1 MAAFFIQRPVFA
13 SVIAIL
19 TILLGAI
26 VLTSLPITEYPQIA
40 PPTVQ
45 ITSTYRGANAQ
56 AVQDSVATPIESQV
70 NGVDHMLYMKSVN
83 ANDGGMTL
91 QVTFEL
97 GTSIDIDQVNTQ
109 NRVSLAEPQLPES
122 VRRQGINVDKTSPD
136 ILMVLSLL
144 SPQGTYDSIF
154 LSNYA
159 EINIINSLAR
169 IPGIGQVTNFTA
181 QDYSMRLWLNP
192 DRMASLGIT
201 PQEVIQAVQDQNV
214 QAAAGQIGAPPV
226 PPGQQ
231 HQWTIVAEGLLK
243 TPQQFGEII
252 IRSNPDGSQ
261 VKLTDIAQVELG
273 AQTYASLTRVNGKP
287 GAVMGLFL
295 LPGANALEVAKEV
308 KKFMS
313 EAKNRFPSDLD
324 YAITLDT
331 TRPITASIDEI
342 LHTLV
347 EAIFLV
353 VFVIFLFL
361 QSGRATLIPL
371 LTVPVSLVGT
381 FLLFPIIG
389 FSVNTLSLFGL
400 VLAIGIVVDDAI
412 VVVEAVQH
420 HIEQGMSARDATF
433 KAMKE
438 VSGPVVATSLILC
451 AVFVPVAF
459 LGGMT
464 GELYK
469 QFALTITISVLFST
483 VNALTLSPALSALL
497 LRPASQSHNFLQK
510 IFDGFNRGFDAF
522 LQRYSASVKYL
533 LSNSLKGMMVLALC
547 LASLFL
553 LLRKTPGGFIPDEDK
568 GYFFINVLLPNGASL
583 ERTDQVCRKVEAI
596 LQETPGVEWYTT
608 VGGTS
613 LLSNTKSSYVASF
626 FVSLQDWKKR
636 NDAATSL
643 TGITQGLR
651 KKLGSLPDALIFP
664 FTPPPVPG
672 FGNAG
677 GFVFELQDRSGGDLS
692 QLTQATKSFLEAAKQ
707 RPELGTLFTGFRS
720 DVPQLQVD
728 LDREKARTLGVEV
741 GDVYQTL
748 QIYLGGYYI
757 NDFIR
762 FGQVYR
768 VYAQAQSKFRV
779 APEDIGRFYVRN
791 RSGDKVPL
799 STLVKVTPILGP
811 EYLTRYNL
819 YQAVE
824 INGGPAPGYSSSQ
837 AMAAMEEVAQQV
849 LPRNMSYEWTG
860 TAYEQSKASG
870 KMGMTFALAIVFV
883 LLLLAALY
891 ESWSLPLSVLLGTPL
906 VVLGALL
913 ALRLGGMELNI
924 YGQIGLVTLVG
935 LGAKNAILIVEFA
948 KLKREEG
955 LSITAAALEAARLR
969 VRPILMTSFASVLG
983 VMPLMLSSGSGANAR
998 HSLGTTIFG
1007 GMLLGSTLG
1016 IFIIPVFYKVV
1027 QGFNERASKNKV
1039 EAT

>member
-26 VLTSLPITEYPQIA
+26 VLMGLPITEYPQIA

-97 GTSIDIDQVNTQ
+97 GTSVDIDQVNTQ

-122 VRRQGINVDKTSPD
+122 VRRQGINVNKTSPD

-192 DRMASLGIT
+192 DLMASLGVT
-201 PQEVIQAVQDQNV
+201 PQEVIQAVQDQNI

-226 PPGQQ
+226 PEGQQ
-231 HQWTIVAEGLLK
+231 YQWTVVAEGLLK

-261 VKLTDIAQVELG
+261 VKLADIAQVELG
-273 AQTYASLTRVNGKP
+273 AQTYGSLTRVNGNP

-295 LPGANALEVAKEV
+295 LPGANALEVAKQV
-308 KKFMS
+308 RSFMD
-313 EAKNRFPSDLD
+313 EAKTRFPTDLD

-347 EAIFLV
+347 EAILLV

-381 FLLFPIIG
+381 FLLFPAIG

-420 HIEQGMSARDATF
+420 SIEQGLSAKEATF

-438 VSGPVVATSLILC
+438 VSGPVVATSFILC

-497 LRPASQSHNFLQK
+497 LRPASQSHPFLQK
-510 IFDGFNRGFDAF
+510 IFDNFNRGFDAF
-522 LQRYSASVKYL
+522 LKRYSLVVQYL
-533 LSNSLKGMMVLALC
+533 LSHSLKGMMALGLC
-547 LASLFL
+547 LAAIVL
-553 LLRKTPGGFIPDEDK
+553 LLRWTPGGFIPDEDK

-583 ERTDQVCRKVEAI
+583 ERTDQVCRKVESI

-626 FVSLQDWKKR
+626 FVSLEDWEKR
-636 NDAATSL
+636 DEAGNTL
-643 TGITQGLR
+643 THITENLR
-651 KKLGSLPDALIFP
+651 QRLGALPDALIFP

-677 GFVFELQDRSGGDLS
+677 GFVFELQDRSGGDLN
-692 QLTQATKSFLEAAKQ
+692 QLAQATKNFLEAAKQ
-707 RPELGTLFTGFRS
+707 QPELGTLFTGFRM

-728 LDREKARTLGVEV
+728 LDREKARTLGVDV
-741 GDVYQTL
+741 SDVYQTL

-779 APEDIGRFYVRN
+779 APEDIERFYVRN

-799 STLVKVTPILGP
+799 STLVKVTPVLGP

-837 AMAAMEEVAQQV
+837 AMAAMEQVAEQI
-849 LPRNMSYEWTG
+849 LPRNMGYEWTG
-860 TAYEQSKASG
+860 TAYEQNKASG

-913 ALRLGGMELNI
+913 ALALAGMDLNI

-955 LSITAAALEAARLR
+955 LGVMEAALAAAQLR
-969 VRPILMTSFASVLG
+969 VRPILMTSFASILG
-983 VMPLMLSSGSGANAR
+983 VVPLMLSSGSGANAR

-1039 EAT
+1039 EAV